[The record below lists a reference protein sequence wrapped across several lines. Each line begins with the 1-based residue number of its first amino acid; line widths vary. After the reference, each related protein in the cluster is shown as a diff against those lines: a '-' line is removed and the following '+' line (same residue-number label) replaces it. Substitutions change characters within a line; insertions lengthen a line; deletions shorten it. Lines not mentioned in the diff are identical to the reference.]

1 MAGHRVKE
9 SNSERLLGVIVN
21 NNMTWQNH
29 IYGDPQYAGLL
40 AKLEQ
45 RSAMIKKLSS
55 VMPAPRLKQIAQ
67 GIFFSLLDYC
77 IEVYGNTWGLD
88 TLDANSRHSS
98 AFRQEDCKRIQ
109 VVVNKVLRILL
120 NMDKDTPT
128 AILCASAGQL
138 SVHQRVAFST
148 LCSVFKIINT
158 GKPKYSYELLKNQT
172 AKFIMYNQYNC
183 RRVDCKLSISW
194 DSFIYRGSRL
204 FNMIPASLAQSPNM
218 KIFKKEAKSWVL
230 KSIPLQP

>member
-1 MAGHRVKE
+1 
-9 SNSERLLGVIVN
+9 
-21 NNMTWQNH
+21 
-29 IYGDPQYAGLL
+29 
-40 AKLEQ
+40 
-45 RSAMIKKLSS
+45 
-55 VMPAPRLKQIAQ
+55 
-67 GIFFSLLDYC
+67 
-77 IEVYGNTWGLD
+77 
-88 TLDANSRHSS
+88 
-98 AFRQEDCKRIQ
+98 
-109 VVVNKVLRILL
+109 
-120 NMDKDTPT
+120 MDKDTPT

-158 GKPKYSYELLKNQT
+158 GKPKYSHELLKSQIAKCPRLVNQH
-172 AKFIMYNQYNC
+172 NC
-183 RRVDCKLSISW
+183 RRVDYKLSISR